1 MEHSDQTRYPLQDH
15 TVVATNQLD
24 EAREITARVL
34 QSEHSLELLGHAAE
48 LDMRMHFFPVGG
60 CDLSFFRYG
69 GPLHLHVEQPFEW
82 YMVHLPL
89 SGPAPVEI
97 CEGNVHSMPGTGAVI
112 SAGPFMDM
120 DFAPDTNRL
129 VVRFQE
135 DRLKRHLAA
144 YLSRDINER
153 ILFKIPFPLNS
164 PGARAFQNLTIELI
178 QKIEQD
184 VALLQSP
191 IVAAQYE
198 QLLMSILLQSQYHNY
213 WDELQ
218 AGYSPAAPHYVKKAL
233 TYLHEHAD
241 QAIDMETLVG
251 HTGVSARSLYAGFQ
265 RFKGETP
272 MSYLKSERLRRA
284 RADLEAADPAEV
296 TVTDIATKWSFFHL
310 GRFSGDY
317 RKAFGESPSVTL
329 KSKAI
334 RI

>member
-1 MEHSDQTRYPLQDH
+1 MQEESNPIKDYLFDYIKKSEEKIQKLIAEKKFAEIIDDVITNCYDKVITIGTKEESVGVL
-15 TVVATNQLD
+15 ATG
-24 EAREITARVL
+24 
-34 QSEHSLELLGHAAE
+34 LLHYLLTNALINSQRKVECQGIE
-48 LDMRMHFFPVGG
+48 LDIIIPDIKTLENDPKKTLLICIPKSSNNIFPYS
-60 CDLSFFRYG
+60 D
-69 GPLHLHVEQPFEW
+69 
-82 YMVHLPL
+82 
-89 SGPAPVEI
+89 
-97 CEGNVHSMPGTGAVI
+97 
-112 SAGPFMDM
+112 
-120 DFAPDTNRL
+120 
-129 VVRFQE
+129 
-135 DRLKRHLAA
+135 
-144 YLSRDINER
+144 
-153 ILFKIPFPLNS
+153 S